1 MNLYYFC
8 IFLLATLT
16 LCLGL
21 LVSIGRGVFGQFIG
35 HSNAPNDTLHKWV
48 RAHANCTEYVPI
60 SMVLIYLVSLNP
72 VDSWVFWCVILLTL
86 CRFIFVAGILIPST
100 MAKPNPMRFVGAMG
114 TLLFG
119 LGLSAAFLLQ
129 LLQD

>member
-16 LCLGL
+16 LCLGF

-35 HSNAPNDTLHKWV
+35 HSNAPDDTLHKWV

-72 VDSWVFWCVILLTL
+72 VGSWVFWFVILLTV

-100 MAKPNPMRFVGAMG
+100 MAKPNPMRFLGAMG
-114 TLLFG
+114 TLFFG